1 MIGFSLL
8 FYSGLKGKLTVPG
21 EATGAAAFERA
32 LLLVM
37 LQQLRSSPLRLLH
50 VDENSGETANPAV
63 PVVRGRRAPGLGAA
77 QQTQDG

>member
-1 MIGFSLL
+1 M
-8 FYSGLKGKLTVPG
+8 FYSGLKGQLTVPG

-50 VDENSGETANPAV
+50 VEENAGETANPAV

-77 QQTQDG
+77 QHTQDG